1 MLLALDIGTKK
12 TGAALAD
19 RSSGVIIAL
28 DTIHHISTDDL
39 VSKIHLLVQEK
50 HIDEFAVGNPLLL
63 SGEAGSQAKYVQT
76 IIERFKKEFPSPLLV
91 LDERFTS
98 FSTVPCE
105 DPDAMAACTL
115 AELALQ
121 RPKESV

>member
-12 TGAALAD
+12 TGVALAD
-19 RSSGVIIAL
+19 RLSGVILAL
-28 DTIHHISTDDL
+28 NTITHESTDDL
-39 VSKIHLLVQEK
+39 VSQIHTLVQEK